1 MIIKKQADGFIKTY
15 SSKGMYI
22 HGGVPEGDYTEA
34 MDLTDRGYTETNI
47 PIETP
52 TELEELLQTAEAAL
66 TEGVNSI
73 G

>member
-1 MIIKKQADGFIKTY
+1 MIIKKQVNGFIKTY

-34 MDLTDRGYTETNI
+34 MDLTDREYTETNI
-47 PIETP
+47 PIEAP
-52 TELEELLQTAEAAL
+52 TELEELLQAAEVAL

>member
-1 MIIKKQADGFIKTY
+1 MIIKEQVDGFIKTY
-15 SSKGMYI
+15 SSKGVYI

-34 MDLTDRGYTETNI
+34 MDLVDREYTETDI
-47 PIETP
+47 PIEAP
-52 TELEELLQTAEAAL
+52 TEPEELLQAAEAAL